1 MISKASQRSALVLLA
16 GLGLCIAGP
25 MRAAESDAGAS
36 DTTAAAPDK
45 PIALSKFTKHHRT
58 HVASAKSHKSAKS
71 TDGKTG
77 DKSAKPGVDADTAA
91 NTDVSGKD
99 TLNQADA
106 NAKIPDTVANANAQW
121 PTGPSAQTPQ
131 AAAADLLQG
140 MNASSNASGP
150 GAADAQ
156 PPAGSQPAAGA
167 QIAAADQVNELDL
180 AAAANDKPAPALT
193 LAAATVDAPAV
204 VTNGS
209 TTLDRTSMI
218 GKIFIAF
225 GGLLTVASAARM
237 LIA

>member
-1 MISKASQRSALVLLA
+1 
-16 GLGLCIAGP
+16 
-25 MRAAESDAGAS
+25 
-36 DTTAAAPDK
+36 
-45 PIALSKFTKHHRT
+45 
-58 HVASAKSHKSAKS
+58 
-71 TDGKTG
+71 
-77 DKSAKPGVDADTAA
+77 
-91 NTDVSGKD
+91 
-99 TLNQADA
+99 
-106 NAKIPDTVANANAQW
+106 
-121 PTGPSAQTPQ
+121 
-131 AAAADLLQG
+131 
-140 MNASSNASGP
+140 MNASSNASSP

-156 PPAGSQPAAGA
+156 PPAGSQPPAGA